1 MTPGPYPSVAI
12 RFSIDGVTREV
23 SALIDTGFDGHLA
36 VPAALSSAFPVPAFR
51 QRVRTA
57 SGQVVAAP
65 AFDGTVELT
74 DVPGAFPVLVI
85 ALGDEFLLGLSSVNY
100 FRVTLDHGQQVIIE
114 R

>member
-36 VPAALSSAFPVPAFR
+36 VPAAFASTLRTPAYR
-51 QRVRTA
+51 RRVRTA

-74 DVPGAFPVLVI
+74 DIPGA
-85 ALGDEFLLGLSSVNY
+85 
-100 FRVTLDHGQQVIIE
+100 
-114 R
+114 